1 MITLSSTLK
10 LLHTGA
16 PRSRGQMRPI
26 PRILALEAI
35 RIAGRCVL
43 SCSSLSINR
52 TVSRWVRRHAPPAAV
67 PKMRSANS
75 GKAAIAEL
83 QRNRWDLAA
92 VIAPASTLV
101 IKSSLL
107 PQEMAPT
114 LVISRTPAF
123 TALKKDSSTIP
134 RLFPMAL
141 LT

>member
-1 MITLSSTLK
+1 
-10 LLHTGA
+10 
-16 PRSRGQMRPI
+16 
-26 PRILALEAI
+26 
-35 RIAGRCVL
+35 
-43 SCSSLSINR
+43 
-52 TVSRWVRRHAPPAAV
+52 
-67 PKMRSANS
+67 MRSTNS

-92 VIAPASTLV
+92 VIAPVSTLV